1 MKVLRSLLLA
11 VVALGIAIAT
21 NAQNT
26 TSPYSMFGYGILNDY
41 ATSTQRAMGGVGYA
55 MNSSRQIN
63 VMNPASYAAIDSLT
77 FIWDVGVDVS
87 IMRSKEAEH
96 IANNVGGGL
105 DYITMQ
111 FPLSK
116 KVGMSAGLLPYS
128 TVGYEVASEI
138 ENGSQARAGGGG
150 LNLLYA
156 GIAYSPFK
164 GFSLGVNV
172 GYLFGIN
179 IYDNY
184 VYSSSTTLYERV
196 LQVRSWDAK
205 LGLMY
210 SFNVG
215 KKNKVTIGATYAPE
229 KSLHGQ
235 TWGAYYDMTYAT
247 QIDTIGYQSLKDKN
261 YTPMGIG
268 AGLSYEYDKKVY
280 VEADFTYQ
288 NWKDAKY
295 AKVDGFDNNEAR
307 MTFDDRWK
315 AAVGVQVTPQQ
326 RGGYFKRVS
335 YRVGAYY
342 GHDYVSVRGN
352 NVRECGITCGVGLPA
367 PVGKTTINVG
377 FEYKNRKSHPI
388 NYITENYFNIT
399 VGVNFN
405 QMWFWK
411 NKLD

>member
-1 MKVLRSLLLA
+1 M
-11 VVALGIAIAT
+11 
-21 NAQNT
+21 
-26 TSPYSMFGYGILNDY
+26 
-41 ATSTQRAMGGVGYA
+41 
-55 MNSSRQIN
+55 
-63 VMNPASYAAIDSLT
+63 
-77 FIWDVGVDVS
+77 GVDVS

-96 IANNVGGGL
+96 SANNVGGGL

-116 KVGMSAGLLPYS
+116 KVGMSAGLLPFS

-164 GFSLGVNV
+164 GFSLGLNV

-205 LGLMY
+205 VGLMY
-210 SFNVG
+210 SFNAG

-247 QIDTIGYQSLKDKN
+247 QIDTIGYQSLKDNN

-280 VEADFTYQ
+280 VELT
-288 NWKDAKY
+288 
-295 AKVDGFDNNEAR
+295 GR
-307 MTFDDRWK
+307 
-315 AAVGVQVTPQQ
+315 
-326 RGGYFKRVS
+326 
-335 YRVGAYY
+335 
-342 GHDYVSVRGN
+342 
-352 NVRECGITCGVGLPA
+352 
-367 PVGKTTINVG
+367 
-377 FEYKNRKSHPI
+377 
-388 NYITENYFNIT
+388 
-399 VGVNFN
+399 
-405 QMWFWK
+405 
-411 NKLD
+411 